1 MTIEMTLAVIAAGIA
16 LGAAAA
22 GLIVALIAYRQSTRT
37 AQQVEALCQQLLTR
51 PSVHAVADDPYLKQG
66 ILALDA
72 LIQAIQR
79 VKDLVQLVL
88 NAFDTSLDSKSALAS
103 VTEARQHLFEC
114 YEAQLPNLQQGEARG
129 AHRAKNTALT
139 IEMTLRQNL
148 TGHYYVSD
156 LSAAQKETLHAL
168 RDDLTDAQNLLR
180 DSRTAML
187 FGGGQSDA

>member
-1 MTIEMTLAVIAAGIA
+1 MTFEITIAIVTAGIA

-22 GLIVALIAYRQSTRT
+22 GLIVALVVHRQSTRT
-37 AQQVEALCQQLLTR
+37 AQQVEALRQQLTR
-51 PSVHAVADDPYLKQG
+51 PPAHAIADDPYLKQG

-103 VTEARQHLFEC
+103 MTEARQHLFEC
-114 YEAQLPNLQQGEARG
+114 YETQLPNLQQGEARG

-156 LSAAQKETLHAL
+156 LAEAQKQALQAL

-187 FGGGQSDA
+187 FGRSQSDA